1 MRGSMGYHFHM
12 AAEGH
17 TMKANKI
24 QAAEKQ
30 LDRALANLDRV
41 ANYLEDAG
49 LSEQAHMLDG
59 AGEPVE
65 QVREILA
72 AL

>member
-1 MRGSMGYHFHM
+1 
-12 AAEGH
+12 
-17 TMKANKI
+17 MKANKI
-24 QAAEKQ
+24 EAAKNQ

-41 ANYLEDAG
+41 ANYLEEAG
-49 LSEQAHMLDG
+49 LQEQAHMLDG

-65 QVREILA
+65 EVREILA

>member
-1 MRGSMGYHFHM
+1 
-12 AAEGH
+12 
-17 TMKANKI
+17 MKVNKI
-24 QAAEKQ
+24 KAAQKQ

-65 QVREILA
+65 AVEPSPTRCRLGQ
-72 AL
+72 

>member
-1 MRGSMGYHFHM
+1 
-12 AAEGH
+12 
-17 TMKANKI
+17 MKAKKI
-24 QAAEKQ
+24 KAAQKQ
-30 LDRALANLDRV
+30 LDRALVNLDRI

-49 LSEQAHMLDG
+49 PSEQAHMLDG

-65 QVREILA
+65 AVRDVLA